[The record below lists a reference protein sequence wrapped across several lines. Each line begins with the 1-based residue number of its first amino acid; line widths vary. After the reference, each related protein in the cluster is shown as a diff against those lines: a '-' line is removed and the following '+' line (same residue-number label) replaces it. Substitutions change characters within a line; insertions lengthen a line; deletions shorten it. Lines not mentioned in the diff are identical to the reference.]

1 MEEAPT
7 PSKPETKIEPEGQ
20 IEHMKKFEAIYK
32 EDNKYEISIY
42 KRGIH
47 FIIETEIIKDSQK
60 IKYSNYYDLNSLK
73 QTNKFLALC
82 ENIDDI
88 IDTIYENALNFSCNI
103 VENYNYYE
111 LKIPVPVKSIKE
123 ISFILKERKKTQNE
137 IINEL
142 SSKYNLQD
150 KIINEQNKNI
160 EEQNKKIEEQNKK
173 IEEQSKKIDEQN
185 NKIKELE
192 NKIKN
197 LERYN
202 KELKNEIKE
211 ALKKEIINELKF
223 EKEKEI
229 IKIKA
234 NEINPIINSQS
245 NIINFDSFKQLN
257 NWINPLKS
265 LKFDLLF
272 TASINGDTFKNF
284 HKYCDGKG
292 PTVTVVKGEN
302 GYIFGGYVTVPFSS
316 DNKSHYD
323 DKAFLFSLTNM
334 KKFPIK
340 MKEYAVNHQ
349 SVLGP
354 YIGYPDHCDL
364 AIFSGCLSNKYSYSN
379 PKSYE
384 FNRVDLIGTSEKNF
398 GVKDYEVY
406 LVN

>member
-88 IDTIYENALNFSCNI
+88 IDTIYENAINFSCNI

-142 SSKYNLQD
+142 SSKFNLQD
-150 KIINEQNKNI
+150 KIIN
-160 EEQNKKIEEQNKK
+160 EQNKK
-173 IEEQSKKIDEQN
+173 IEEQSKKIEEQNNKINEQNNKINEQN

-234 NEINPIINSQS
+234 GEINPIINSQS
-245 NIINFDSFKQLN
+245 KIINFDSFKQLN

-272 TASINGDTFKNF
+272 TASINGDTAEDF

-292 PTVTVVKGEN
+292 PTVTIVKAKN
-302 GYIFGGYVTVPFSS
+302 GHIFGGYLTVPFSS
-316 DNKSHYD
+316 DGKSHYD

-340 MKEYAVNHQ
+340 INEQAVRHIPIW
-349 SVLGP
+349 GP
-354 YIGYPDHCDL
+354 YIGYLNKCDL
-364 AIFSGCLSNKYSYSN
+364 AINSGCLKNKNSYCE
-379 PKSYE
+379 PTSYE
-384 FNRVDLIGTSEKNF
+384 FERVNLIGNSDKYFVVE
-398 GVKDYEVY
+398 DYEVY
-406 LVN
+406 LVK

>member
-60 IKYSNYYDLNSLK
+60 IKYSNYYDLYSLK

-88 IDTIYENALNFSCNI
+88 IDTIYENAINFSCNI

-142 SSKYNLQD
+142 SSKFNLQD
-150 KIINEQNKNI
+150 KIINEQS
-160 EEQNKKIEEQNKK
+160 KKIEEQN
-173 IEEQSKKIDEQN
+173 KKIDEQN

-234 NEINPIINSQS
+234 GEINPIINSQS
-245 NIINFDSFKQLN
+245 KIINFDLFKQLN

-265 LKFDLLF
+265 LKFELIF
-272 TASINGDTFKNF
+272 TASINGDGSNSF

-316 DNKSHYD
+316 DGQSHYD

-334 KKFPIK
+334 KKFPVKIK
-340 MKEYAVNHQ
+340 EQAICHYTNW
-349 SVLGP
+349 GP
-354 YIGYPDHCDL
+354 YLGYKDHCDL
-364 AIFSGCLSNKYSYSN
+364 AISSGCLSNKGSYSN

-384 FNRVDLIGTSEKNF
+384 FNRVDLIGTSERNF

>member
-1 MEEAPT
+1 M
-7 PSKPETKIEPEGQ
+7 
-20 IEHMKKFEAIYK
+20 
-32 EDNKYEISIY
+32 
-42 KRGIH
+42 
-47 FIIETEIIKDSQK
+47 
-60 IKYSNYYDLNSLK
+60 K

-88 IDTIYENALNFSCNI
+88 IDTIYENAINLSCNI

-142 SSKYNLQD
+142 SSKFNLQD
-150 KIINEQNKNI
+150 KIIN
-160 EEQNKKIEEQNKK
+160 EQNKK
-173 IEEQSKKIDEQN
+173 IEEQSKKIEEQNNKINEQNNKINEQN

-234 NEINPIINSQS
+234 GEINPIINSQS
-245 NIINFDSFKQLN
+245 KIINFDLFKQLN
-257 NWINPLKS
+257 NWINSLKS
-265 LKFDLLF
+265 LKFELIF
-272 TASINGDTFKNF
+272 TASINGDTFKDF

-349 SVLGP
+349 SFLGP
-354 YIGYPDHCDL
+354 YIGYPDRCDL
-364 AIFSGCLSNKYSYSN
+364 AIFPGCLSNKRSYSN

-384 FNRVDLIGTSEKNF
+384 FNRVDLIGTFEKNF

>member
-7 PSKPETKIEPEGQ
+7 PSKPEIKIEPEGQ

-88 IDTIYENALNFSCNI
+88 IDTIYENAINFSCNI

-142 SSKYNLQD
+142 SSKFNLQD
-150 KIINEQNKNI
+150 KIINEQS
-160 EEQNKKIEEQNKK
+160 KKIEEQN
-173 IEEQSKKIDEQN
+173 KKIDEQN

-229 IKIKA
+229 IKIKDG
-234 NEINPIINSQS
+234 EI
-245 NIINFDSFKQLN
+245 K
-257 NWINPLKS
+257 
-265 LKFDLLF
+265 
-272 TASINGDTFKNF
+272 
-284 HKYCDGKG
+284 
-292 PTVTVVKGEN
+292 
-302 GYIFGGYVTVPFSS
+302 
-316 DNKSHYD
+316 
-323 DKAFLFSLTNM
+323 
-334 KKFPIK
+334 
-340 MKEYAVNHQ
+340 
-349 SVLGP
+349 
-354 YIGYPDHCDL
+354 
-364 AIFSGCLSNKYSYSN
+364 
-379 PKSYE
+379 
-384 FNRVDLIGTSEKNF
+384 
-398 GVKDYEVY
+398 
-406 LVN
+406 

>member
-47 FIIETEIIKDSQK
+47 FIIETEIINDSQK

-88 IDTIYENALNFSCNI
+88 IDTIYENAINFSCNI

-142 SSKYNLQD
+142 SSKFNLQD
-150 KIINEQNKNI
+150 KIINEQNKKI
-160 EEQNKKIEEQNKK
+160 EDQNKKIEEQNKK
-173 IEEQSKKIDEQN
+173 IEEQSKKIEEQN

-211 ALKKEIINELKF
+211 ALKKEIINEFKF

-234 NEINPIINSQS
+234 GEINPIINSQS
-245 NIINFDSFKQLN
+245 KIINFDLFKQLN

-272 TASINGDTFKNF
+272 TASINGDGSNSF
-284 HKYCDGKG
+284 HEFCDGKG

-302 GYIFGGYVTVPFSS
+302 GYIFGG
-316 DNKSHYD
+316 
-323 DKAFLFSLTNM
+323 
-334 KKFPIK
+334 
-340 MKEYAVNHQ
+340 
-349 SVLGP
+349 
-354 YIGYPDHCDL
+354 
-364 AIFSGCLSNKYSYSN
+364 
-379 PKSYE
+379 
-384 FNRVDLIGTSEKNF
+384 
-398 GVKDYEVY
+398 
-406 LVN
+406 

>member
-88 IDTIYENALNFSCNI
+88 IDTIYENAINFSCNI

-142 SSKYNLQD
+142 SSKFNLQD
-150 KIINEQNKNI
+150 KIINEQN
-160 EEQNKKIEEQNKK
+160 
-173 IEEQSKKIDEQN
+173 KKIDEQN

-229 IKIKA
+229 IKIKVG
-234 NEINPIINSQS
+234 EINPIINSQS
-245 NIINFDSFKQLN
+245 KIINFDSFKQLN

-272 TASINGDTFKNF
+272 TASINGDTCKDF

-292 PTVTVVKGEN
+292 PTVTVVKGKN

-316 DNKSHYD
+316 DRQSHYD

-334 KKFPIK
+334 KKFPVKIK
-340 MKEYAVNHQ
+340 EQAVCHNKNW
-349 SVLGP
+349 GP
-354 YIGYPDHCDL
+354 YIGYKDYCDL
-364 AIFSGCLSNKYSYSN
+364 AIYSGCLGNKDSYSN